1 MRQGQEKIGR
11 RGNDGPLP
19 EHKSIIFSWHGQ
31 EFHDL
36 LRSCDKDETTPYIL
50 KYLPKYGKIVEGGC
64 GLGRYVKYLA
74 DLGYDIEGVE
84 YNPETVRAVQRCS
97 PGLPVI
103 QGNIL
108 ALPYRDGSISG
119 LISLGVLEHFREGM
133 EEPLREIRR
142 VLKPGGILVISVPSQ
157 NRIRRIK
164 KRFFLVELNRYLN
177 PLSVARRSR
186 VIRHLFGRAVLPGG
200 GSYNRFRRGRYEIY
214 PLFGDFFEYRLKK
227 EEFEEVLRRAGFQI
241 LESVPVGHMD
251 GVFHEFGT
259 LFVKF
264 HGWEF
269 HPGLAGRLLN
279 RFLARFP
286 FVHNHMHLC
295 VCIRQAHSV

>member
-11 RGNDGPLP
+11 RGNDGPPP

-84 YNPETVRAVQRCS
+84 YKPETVRAVQRCS

-186 VIRHLFGRAVLPGG
+186 VIRA
-200 GSYNRFRRGRYEIY
+200 FRWVRRHS
-214 PLFGDFFEYRLKK
+214 
-227 EEFEEVLRRAGFQI
+227 VLRFGLVIFDTIRA
-241 LESVPVGHMD
+241 
-251 GVFHEFGT
+251 T
-259 LFVKF
+259 R
-264 HGWEF
+264 
-269 HPGLAGRLLN
+269 PGLVGIVSYSRAATDACCSTR
-279 RFLARFP
+279 
-286 FVHNHMHLC
+286 C
-295 VCIRQAHSV
+295 CI